1 MKRTRKNDKRK
12 AIALSVVALA
22 ACVSVVLPMKTC
34 GGNNKVDTSES
45 IQQPSIVYSESY
57 NSQAQVETSEPESV
71 IREVT
76 MFTTCSVH
84 LREHSSRESNS
95 LGILPAS
102 QIVTAYIVEDADW
115 YEVHYNGVQGYVLS
129 DYLQVYD
136 SQLHIDIGLDYVHQD
151 LVREMITLFHLDID
165 KYFMYGMMYTENR
178 FQNEPESIA
187 GAQGILQIMPSTWEF
202 LYEKFQK
209 EYPEYSYLLVND
221 STDKTSNIILGMY
234 YISYI
239 QHCYGFDSAAENAH
253 TILTAYNRGV
263 SGADKYCKEHGT
275 YETSYSQEIL
285 RAAEYIR
292 EHKTWK
298 EGL

>member
-1 MKRTRKNDKRK
+1 MRRTRKNDKRK
-12 AIALSVVALA
+12 VIALSIAVLTVSAAIIIPLKTLRGDKTNIPEITEQTSVAYVELH
-22 ACVSVVLPMKTC
+22 
-34 GGNNKVDTSES
+34 
-45 IQQPSIVYSESY
+45 

-71 IREVT
+71 SREMT

-84 LREHSSRESNS
+84 LRESDSRESNS
-95 LGILPAS
+95 LKVVPAS
-102 QIVTAYIVEDADW
+102 QIVTAWKVEGNNW
-115 YEVHYNGVQGYVLS
+115 CKVSYNGIQGYIFS
-129 DYLQVYD
+129 DYLQEYD
-136 SQLHIDIGLDYVHQD
+136 PQPHIEIGLDYVHQD
-151 LVREMITLFHLDID
+151 LVREMIDLFQLDID
-165 KYFMYGMMYTENR
+165 EYFIYGMMYTENR
-178 FQNEPESIA
+178 FQNEPESKA
-187 GAQGILQIMPSTWEF
+187 GAQGILQIIPSTWSF
-202 LYEKFQK
+202 LYDKFQK
-209 EYPEYSYLLVND
+209 EYPEYSHMIIND

-253 TILTAYNRGV
+253 TILTAYNRGM
-263 SGADKYCKEHGT
+263 SGADTYCKEYGT

>member
-1 MKRTRKNDKRK
+1 MRRTRKNDKRK
-12 AIALSVVALA
+12 VIFLSVAVLA
-22 ACVSVVLPMKTC
+22 TFTAIVIPLKTC
-34 GGNNKVDTSES
+34 RGNKVDISEITQQTSIAYVELH
-45 IQQPSIVYSESY
+45 

-71 IREVT
+71 SREMT

-84 LREHSSRESNS
+84 LRESNSRDSNS
-95 LGILPAS
+95 LKIIPAS
-102 QIVTAYIVEDADW
+102 QIITAYVIEGEDW
-115 YEVHYNGVQGYVLS
+115 CEVSYNGTHGYIFS

-136 SQLHIDIGLDYVHQD
+136 PQIHIEIGLDYVHQD
-151 LVREMITLFHLDID
+151 LVREMIDLFQLDVD
-165 KYFMYGMMYTENR
+165 EYFIYGMMYTENR
-178 FQNEPESIA
+178 FQNEPESEA
-187 GAQGILQIMPSTWEF
+187 GAQGILQIIPSTWLF
-202 LYEKFQK
+202 LYDKFQK
-209 EYPEYSYLLVND
+209 EYPEYSHLIIND

-253 TILTAYNRGV
+253 TILTAYNRGM
-263 SGADKYCKEHGT
+263 SGADTYCKEYRT
-275 YETSYSQEIL
+275 YETYYSQEIL